1 MVSISSVGKI
11 FNAPVKFNA
20 NPTNNCKQNDKES
33 LRNFA
38 QNQVNL
44 GYGVIAA
51 GAVAVAGSLA
61 KSKSVRAIAA
71 VPAALISASM
81 GINMLSSGKAI
92 QKEVETTTET
102 KPQQQ
107 PTAEKA

>member
-11 FNAPVKFNA
+11 FNTPVKFNA
-20 NPTNNCKQNDKES
+20 NPTNNTKQVDKEN
-33 LRNFA
+33 LRDFA

-44 GYGVIAA
+44 GYGVITA

-92 QKEVETTTET
+92 QKEVESNNET
-102 KPQQQ
+102 KQPQN
-107 PTAEKA
+107 TEKA